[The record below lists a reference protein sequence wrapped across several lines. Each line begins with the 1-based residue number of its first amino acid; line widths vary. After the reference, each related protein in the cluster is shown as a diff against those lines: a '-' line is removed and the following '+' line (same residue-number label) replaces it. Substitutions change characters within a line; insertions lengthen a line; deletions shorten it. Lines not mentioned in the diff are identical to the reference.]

1 MLGINIATIPDETS
15 DVVNLAFQPPVP
27 ERPTRSTIRPFR
39 EQLKEYLPGVPKDK
53 FGLPIAGTQ
62 FNPLPEAKIPKK
74 KESKDKKDKKITPP
88 KSILPSILPDTE
100 PVIHSKLDY
109 SIFSDISYAD
119 RSKRQELLSKK
130 TNIFQYDDV
139 NSTDELS
146 VFTTRGQ
153 NRQAVIAIR
162 GTTTRGDVGTD
173 SAILFGNPENT
184 RRYHKNSIE
193 IENIKT
199 KLNIPQDRIV
209 LTGHSLGASVAM
221 SESARFGYK
230 AVVFNPGI
238 SPLSLLRDP
247 NRNKYKNAPITNYVS
262 PADVISYTSQLGLMP
277 NTYVIPT
284 KGLGLNQHSIKNFT
298 NQIGDYSVDRFDLFE
313 PGSNTENT
321 GTLLKDWD
329 KIPIHAQPE
338 HKKFSGKIGDQLPT
352 PPTLWEIISGKKPNK
367 VISNIDNATK
377 TVANLVKPFID
388 PDEGFMAIRPTPTP
402 SLPDISLG
410 NIIGDDSE
418 PQLELEGGDTA
429 STIIEE
435 GLEDVIGLGEWA
447 TEFGFMP

>member
-1 MLGINIATIPDETS
+1 MFGINIATIPDEST
-15 DVVNLAFQPPVP
+15 DIINLAFQPPVP
-27 ERPTRSTIRPFR
+27 ERPTRSTIRP
-39 EQLKEYLPGVPKDK
+39 LPPKENKDNK
-53 FGLPIAGTQ
+53 D
-62 FNPLPEAKIPKK
+62 KIPKK
-74 KESKDKKDKKITPP
+74 KESKDKKDKKIISP
-88 KSILPSILPDTE
+88 KTNLPSILSDTE

-109 SIFSDISYAD
+109 SIFADISYAD

-130 TNIFQYDDV
+130 TNVFEYDDV
-139 NSTDELS
+139 NSTEELS

-153 NRQAVIAIR
+153 NKQAVIAIR
-162 GTTTRGDVGTD
+162 GSNTRGDIGTD
-173 SAILFGNPENT
+173 SAILFGNPDNP
-184 RRYHKNSIE
+184 RRSHRNSIA
-193 IENIKT
+193 IENIKA
-199 KLNIPQDRIV
+199 KLKIPQDKIV
-209 LTGHSLGASVAM
+209 LTGHSLGGSIAA

-230 AVVFNPGI
+230 SVVFNPGF

-247 NRNKYKNAPITNYVS
+247 NRDKYKNAPIINYVS

-298 NQIGDYSVDRFDLFE
+298 NQIGDYSVDRFDLFQR
-313 PGSNTENT
+313 GSNTENT

-338 HKKFSGKIGDQLPT
+338 HNKFSGKIGEQLPT
-352 PPTLWEIISGKKPNK
+352 PPTLWEIITGKEPNK

-377 TVANLVKPFID
+377 TVANLVKPFVD
-388 PDEGFMAIRPTPTP
+388 PDEGFMAIRPTPSP
-402 SLPDISLG
+402 QLPDISLG
-410 NIIGDDSE
+410 NILGEDGE
-418 PQLELEGGDTA
+418 PQLELEGGDEA
-429 STIIEE
+429 SSIIEE